1 MTNDRDQILIENYF
15 NGDQEAFET
24 LMQSYLKPIY
34 NFAYRYT
41 GDAAGAEDIA
51 QEVFVKVWR
60 NLKKFDRTKS
70 FKTWIF
76 VIAKNTAL
84 DFLKKKKAVPFSA
97 FNNEEGENIIIETL
111 ADPAPLPP
119 ELFARKELAQM
130 LERAMSLLAP
140 KYREV
145 LLLRYFEHFTFQEIA
160 DVLHEPLDTVK
171 SRCRRAC
178 IMLKKT
184 VEQ

>member
-1 MTNDRDQILIENYF
+1 MINDREQILIENYF
-15 NGDQEAFET
+15 KGDQKAFEA
-24 LMQSYLKPIY
+24 LMHLYLKPIY
-34 NFAYRYT
+34 NFAYWYS

-60 NLKKFDRTKS
+60 NLKKFDHTKS

-76 VIAKNTAL
+76 AIAKNTAL

-97 FNNEEGENIIIETL
+97 FDNKEGENIITETL

-130 LERAMSLLAP
+130 LERAIASLAP

-145 LLLRYFEHFTFQEIA
+145 LLLRYQEHLAFREIA

-171 SRCRRAC
+171 SRYRRAC
-178 IMLKKT
+178 IMVKKI